1 MKNNILLRIRLI
13 LEYIV
18 IYSFYKLFYLLPIN
32 FVSSFG
38 SITFKLIG
46 PFTKTQKIIKKNLL
60 QIFPLFEKN
69 HIKENTKKS
78 WENTGK
84 TFFELL
90 VLPKILNSKDKI
102 TIEGK
107 DHINKIVSKK
117 EKAIFIGIHQ
127 SNWEILLPSIDRL
140 GIPVVGIYR
149 HINNPF
155 IDKLILKI
163 RKKSIFSNQSIYT
176 PKGKKSAKDIL
187 DGIKNNISI
196 VLLID
201 QKDSAGEIVDFFNYP
216 SKTQTGFIKIARK
229 HNLKIIP
236 VQNIRNKNDT
246 FTLKFHKPIENIS
259 NELSDK
265 EVMRNIYKIIETWIK
280 SQPGHWLLQHNRFS

>member
-1 MKNNILLRIRLI
+1 M
-13 LEYIV
+13 
-18 IYSFYKLFYLLPIN
+18 
-32 FVSSFG
+32 
-38 SITFKLIG
+38 
-46 PFTKTQKIIKKNLL
+46 
-60 QIFPLFEKN
+60 
-69 HIKENTKKS
+69 
-78 WENTGK
+78 
-84 TFFELL
+84 
-90 VLPKILNSKDKI
+90 
-102 TIEGK
+102 
-107 DHINKIVSKK
+107 
-117 EKAIFIGIHQ
+117 
-127 SNWEILLPSIDRL
+127 
-140 GIPVVGIYR
+140 
-149 HINNPF
+149 
-155 IDKLILKI
+155 
-163 RKKSIFSNQSIYT
+163 
-176 PKGKKSAKDIL
+176 